1 MAELKPRGQ
10 LGKIDFSNPRMQPMI
25 RMLQDNIRKETMRWQ
40 PDAGIILR
48 RADLSVPD
56 MPSFSCMILE
66 PENFPKARAACMFCH
81 GGGMIFPL
89 QVSSLKIAEYL
100 ARAAQISVWVP
111 DYHLPPRAPFPSPMQ
126 ECLCAWQRMSQTAE
140 TVILYGESVGGAVA
154 ASLALYLRDHQE
166 RQPERM
172 MLIDPVTDC
181 ETEKYPSAALDAQAV
196 WTIKNNRF
204 MWAQYLP
211 DEATARMP
219 YAVPIRESVK
229 GLPPTYLETAGIDI
243 LRDEG
248 EAFGEKLRAAGVP
261 TEIHRIEDAW
271 HGFDTEIDHPYV
283 QQTLHTRRAYLKK
296 ALD

>member
-1 MAELKPRGQ
+1 MEESLMVNLRPRGQ

-40 PDAGIILR
+40 PEAGIILR
-48 RADLSVPD
+48 RADLSITD

-66 PENFPKARAACMFCH
+66 PEHLPKEKNTCLFCH

-111 DYHLPPRAPFPSPMQ
+111 DYHLPPRAPFPYPMQ
-126 ECLCAWQRMSQTAE
+126 ECLCAWQRMSQAADKA
-140 TVILYGESVGGAVA
+140 ILYGESVGGAVA

-166 RQPERM
+166 RRPERM

-181 ETEKYPSAALDAQAV
+181 ETEKYPSNSLDAQAV
-196 WTIKNNRF
+196 WTIRNNRF

-211 DEATARMP
+211 DETSANMP
-219 YAVPIRESVK
+219 YSVPIRESAK
-229 GLPPTYLETAGIDI
+229 GLPPTYLEIAEIDI

-248 EAFGEKLRAAGVP
+248 EAFGRKLQAASIP
-261 TEIHRIEDAW
+261 TEIHRIA
-271 HGFDTEIDHPYV
+271 G
-283 QQTLHTRRAYLKK
+283 A
-296 ALD
+296 